1 MKQRNLFIILGSLVA
16 VGLSSALMMSCK
28 NKPMTGMIILTQVS
42 EKNLTADYITGESW
56 RYISRARLVALVPD
70 KPGKPM
76 SILSDGFYSACS
88 PEISYDGKTMLF
100 AGQRKEGDTWQ
111 IWEMDLGN
119 SKLRQVTSSEESCVD
134 PVYLPGN
141 RFAYSSILANDSL
154 KAGYSLYT
162 GNIDGSNMQRIT
174 FNPNAYFASG
184 VLQDGRI
191 LAISRQLYPAPENPF
206 WIVIRP
212 DGTKADLFYKGAENT
227 RLCGRACQ
235 ATNNQIVFIESD
247 SGKQESGNLIA
258 VSYTRPLSSRVN
270 LSAGIEGDF
279 KAVFPRSSGK
289 YLVSYRKS
297 TADRYALYEFDPEK
311 KVLSQVVYAAADY
324 DVLDVVV
331 VEERIRPKKLPSEVD
346 MGVKTGLLLCQDIN
360 ILDPQFRF
368 NTMLNKK
375 ATRIELLG
383 LNSSLGTVTV
393 EEDGSFY
400 LKAMA
405 DTPFR
410 IQTLDE
416 NGKIVNGPCSWIW
429 LRPNERRGCIG
440 CHEDHELA
448 PENNVPYSVR
458 KDPVIIPV
466 HITEV
471 TEKEVELE

>member
-1 MKQRNLFIILGSLVA
+1 
-16 VGLSSALMMSCK
+16 
-28 NKPMTGMIILTQVS
+28 
-42 EKNLTADYITGESW
+42 
-56 RYISRARLVALVPD
+56 
-70 KPGKPM
+70 
-76 SILSDGFYSACS
+76 
-88 PEISYDGKTMLF
+88 
-100 AGQRKEGDTWQ
+100 
-111 IWEMDLGN
+111 
-119 SKLRQVTSSEESCVD
+119 
-134 PVYLPGN
+134 
-141 RFAYSSILANDSL
+141 
-154 KAGYSLYT
+154 
-162 GNIDGSNMQRIT
+162 
-174 FNPNAYFASG
+174 
-184 VLQDGRI
+184 
-191 LAISRQLYPAPENPF
+191 
-206 WIVIRP
+206 
-212 DGTKADLFYKGAENT
+212 
-227 RLCGRACQ
+227 
-235 ATNNQIVFIESD
+235 
-247 SGKQESGNLIA
+247 
-258 VSYTRPLSSRVN
+258 
-270 LSAGIEGDF
+270 
-279 KAVFPRSSGK
+279 
-289 YLVSYRKS
+289 
-297 TADRYALYEFDPEK
+297 
-311 KVLSQVVYAAADY
+311 
-324 DVLDVVV
+324 LDVVV

-368 NTMLNKK
+368 TTMLNKK